1 MKIFFLTIFISLNL
15 YSPFSVIV
23 PIIANF
29 FFVTCLFF
37 ASSSVKLFSKLE
49 KRIVF
54 LSMIVFLWVLLV
66 SIFNLSFDA
75 YILGKHLRIILNTIL
90 ICIIVSNFKF
100 KPNHFFY
107 SIGISL
113 FLNVVAVYLQN
124 YLPTTKNLF
133 AIVSG
138 YEKSFFDLRS
148 FGLFS
153 SYDSTGLSICISL
166 FFFGYLYLYNRKNIF
181 IFLYVIIFISSIYV
195 SRFTMVISILSFIV
209 MMPFIFYKIK
219 GNVSTYVIFLPI
231 LIIVGYSI
239 YIKSSEIIQ
248 SSITGDVELNSSY
261 GASSS
266 DILFDD
272 MLFLPENKFSTF
284 FGLAKDPLNSDIGYV
299 KIIFMEGIIGL
310 SLILYTYYY
319 IFKKI
324 KRHMRYIDFDKNN
337 DFKILYYFF
346 CTLIVLLLIYNCKLL
361 LLYGR
366 GFHDFFIIVAFGI
379 NKLIKQHNLDN
390 SISIITITNRTNII
404 D

>member
-1 MKIFFLTIFISLNL
+1 
-15 YSPFSVIV
+15 
-23 PIIANF
+23 
-29 FFVTCLFF
+29 
-37 ASSSVKLFSKLE
+37 
-49 KRIVF
+49 
-54 LSMIVFLWVLLV
+54 
-66 SIFNLSFDA
+66 
-75 YILGKHLRIILNTIL
+75 
-90 ICIIVSNFKF
+90 
-100 KPNHFFY
+100 
-107 SIGISL
+107 
-113 FLNVVAVYLQN
+113 
-124 YLPTTKNLF
+124 
-133 AIVSG
+133 
-138 YEKSFFDLRS
+138 
-148 FGLFS
+148 
-153 SYDSTGLSICISL
+153 
-166 FFFGYLYLYNRKNIF
+166 
-181 IFLYVIIFISSIYV
+181 
-195 SRFTMVISILSFIV
+195 MVISILSFIV